1 MGARETIPGPALLL
15 VLLAAGISACREGE
29 SPRADT
35 AQPPAADGT
44 SVASSS
50 TAAPDPARLVGRW
63 LRSDSDYTIA
73 IAGATPD
80 GKLDAQYLNPNPIH
94 VSKAEWRGYAGKLLV
109 LLELTD
115 RNYPGNF
122 YTLTYD
128 PGSDSL
134 SGVYHHLGLNQEIE
148 VAFSRVSQ

>member
-1 MGARETIPGPALLL
+1 MPFRRFVWLCVLVSAAPGCRPRET
-15 VLLAAGISACREGE
+15 AG
-29 SPRADT
+29 T
-35 AQPPAADGT
+35 PPATAVSASPVPVSDASADP
-44 SVASSS
+44 S
-50 TAAPDPARLVGRW
+50 RLVGRW
-63 LRSDSDYTIA
+63 LRSDSNYTIA
-73 IAGATPD
+73 IAGATAD

-94 VSKAEWRGYAGKLLV
+94 VSKAEWRAYAGNLLV
-109 LLELTD
+109 LVELTD

-134 SGVYHHLGLNQEIE
+134 SGVYHHLGLNQELE

>member
-1 MGARETIPGPALLL
+1 MALRETRRGSLLMLLLAGGSLWACREREAPGPAA
-15 VLLAAGISACREGE
+15 LAAPSPTVAPSSAH
-29 SPRADT
+29 SA
-35 AQPPAADGT
+35 
-44 SVASSS
+44 
-50 TAAPDPARLVGRW
+50 TAADPARLVGRW

-94 VSKAEWRGYAGKLLV
+94 VSKAEWRAYEGKLLV

-134 SGVYHHLGLNQEIE
+134 SGIYHHLGLNQEIE
-148 VAFSRVSQ
+148 VAFSRASK

>member
-1 MGARETIPGPALLL
+1 MTARDSIRMRSAWILLAGSVALSCRGPEAAAPAPATPAL
-15 VLLAAGISACREGE
+15 
-29 SPRADT
+29 SPAPT
-35 AQPPAADGT
+35 VAVSDG
-44 SVASSS
+44 
-50 TAAPDPARLVGRW
+50 APDPARLRGRW

-73 IAGATPD
+73 IAAATPD

-94 VSKAEWRGYAGKLLV
+94 VSRAEWRAYSGKLLV

-128 PGSDSL
+128 SGSDSL
-134 SGVYHHLGLNQEIE
+134 SGTYHHLGLNQELE

>member
-1 MGARETIPGPALLL
+1 MLLRRLVWLL
-15 VLLAAGISACREGE
+15 VFGAAATACRPNE
-29 SPRADT
+29 T
-35 AQPPAADGT
+35 AGTLPTPAASPSPV
-44 SVASSS
+44 SVAD
-50 TAAPDPARLVGRW
+50 AALDPARLVGRW

-94 VSKAEWRGYAGKLLV
+94 VSKAEWRAYAGKLLV

-134 SGVYHHLGLNQEIE
+134 SGIYHHLGLNQELE
-148 VAFSRVSQ
+148 VSFSRASQ

>member
-1 MGARETIPGPALLL
+1 MTARGSIRMR
-15 VLLAAGISACREGE
+15 LAWIFLA
-29 SPRADT
+29 
-35 AQPPAADGT
+35 T
-44 SVASSS
+44 SVALSCRGPES
-50 TAAPDPARLVGRW
+50 AAPAPSVTPAASPAPTIAVSDAVSDPSRLVGRW
-63 LRSDSDYTIA
+63 LRSDSSYTIA

-94 VSKAEWRGYAGKLLV
+94 VSRAEWRSYAGKLLV
-109 LLELTD
+109 LLELKD

-134 SGVYHHLGLNQEIE
+134 SGIYHHLGLNQELE

>member
-1 MGARETIPGPALLL
+1 MLPRRLVWLCVFGA
-15 VLLAAGISACREGE
+15 AATACRPSETART
-29 SPRADT
+29 SPAPATSPSPVPVAD
-35 AQPPAADGT
+35 AA
-44 SVASSS
+44 S
-50 TAAPDPARLVGRW
+50 DPARLVGRW

-134 SGVYHHLGLNQEIE
+134 SGIYHHLGLNQEIE
-148 VAFSRVSQ
+148 VSFSRASR